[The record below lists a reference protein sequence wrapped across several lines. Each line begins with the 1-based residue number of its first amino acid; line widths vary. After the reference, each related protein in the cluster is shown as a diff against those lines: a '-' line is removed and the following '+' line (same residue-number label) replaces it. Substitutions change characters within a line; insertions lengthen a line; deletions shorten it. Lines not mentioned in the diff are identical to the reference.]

1 MIDYLIISNQN
12 SLIHELYSALAN
24 DHVEYISDNFSCYEI
39 KKKCSSSTVVLLD
52 AGIKWTFCKT
62 ILQNLHEIGCFIIFL
77 TYENNME
84 RHLTAVYQGESVVLK
99 LPVQCG
105 ELEKTIHYLASK
117 KNNDSTLQLLE
128 NEKIAVLNGKKIE
141 LTSQE
146 YALLNALMIEGNPPV
161 SREELLRTAW
171 GYQSIGETRTVD
183 VHVQRLRKKLGVD
196 LIETVYRCGYRLN
209 LA

>member
-12 SLIHELYSALAN
+12 SLVHELYSALAN
-24 DHVEYISDNFSCYEI
+24 DRVEYVSDNISCYEI

-52 AGIKWTFCKT
+52 AGIKWTCCKT
-62 ILQNLHEIGCFIIFL
+62 ILQKLYEIGCFIIFL

-84 RHLTAVYQGESVVLK
+84 HHLTAVYHGESVVLK
-99 LPVQCG
+99 LPVHCD

-117 KNNDSTLQLLE
+117 KNNDSTLQLIE
-128 NEKIAVLNGKKIE
+128 DEKIAVLNGKKIE
-141 LTSQE
+141 LTAQE
-146 YALLNALMIEGNPPV
+146 YALLNALMVEGNPPV

-209 LA
+209 LV